1 MTRFHFPEW
10 TNRLTKWVLLLVA
23 GAPIYLIALVA
34 YGVAPQAIRIGYQP
48 VQPLPY
54 SHALHAGELG
64 MDCRYCHD
72 AVERSPRAAI
82 PPAAS
87 CLRCHDGIWPD
98 SVNIA
103 PLRAPEIRWVR
114 VYDLPDYVYF
124 DHSAHVTRG
133 IGCESCHGRV
143 DQMEQVYQATA
154 MTMQFCVACH
164 NAPEPFLRPPSEVTT
179 MGYVAPPGLGARLRA
194 ERNINPPINC
204 STCHR

>member
-10 TNRLTKWVLLLVA
+10 TNRMTKWVLLLVA
-23 GAPIYLIALVA
+23 AAPIYLIALVA

-48 VQPLPY
+48 VQPIPY

-82 PPAAS
+82 PPARS

-103 PLRAPEIRWVR
+103 PLRAPEIQWVR
-114 VYDLPDYVYF
+114 VYDLPDYVFF

-133 IGCESCHGRV
+133 VGCESCHGRV
-143 DQMEQVYQATA
+143 DQMERVYQATA
-154 MTMQFCVACH
+154 MTMEFCLACH
-164 NAPEPFLRPPSEVTT
+164 NSPEPSLRRPADVTL
-179 MGYVAPPGLGARLRA
+179 MGYVAPPGLGAKLRA
-194 ERNINPPINC
+194 ERDLDPPTNC